1 MKYENKVWF
10 FLHFLM
16 IESIIEYAFYV
27 INVFMKKVIK
37 QLWQLIFKHK
47 KKLIYGALA
56 FFVAQICFFD
66 FGGVWIENEVY
77 ALDSDTPTQNAKFQ
91 EEATKWYEEIS
102 FFQQSLYVILY
113 PLLVVAWKLVDN
125 SFVYWEVFGFDAV
138 LWQLW
143 NIVKNLANFGLWFL
157 LIYKI
162 FEYLIKWEKQVDIKK
177 IILSALIAWVWIQAS
192 WFIMAALIDVST
204 VLTYGIWWLP
214 ISILKENSGDTTDEN
229 LKYNPYM
236 MKMAIYFDLPN
247 SLLYEYVTN
256 AQTGNKQS
264 WEFYISKCEM
274 FSYKDSGVSETLI
287 LAPEMI
293 YYLDDKRNVIQTVSD
308 KCHLWPQDVYYFSSL
323 YVPFPSCSDY
333 ESCRDAQIEYKA
345 GLDKAKSEIIEHKS
359 KSEVQGLIES
369 AQILQQWDAH
379 SAVEWPLW
387 SVIYSDGQHYWK
399 DVDNKWTWEWWN
411 TSRLQ
416 DVLSDNSYVWVFT
429 ALYSSLLSMWKWLIP
444 TDAWIFPALLNAAL
458 SLWHVLAVWIPL
470 IAVALV
476 FMMRVG
482 VLWMAVALLPFV
494 ILLKAFDLE
503 KSVFKDKPLE
513 YLKIE
518 NLIPIIFAPAIICFA
533 VSISTV
539 LVTIV
544 SWLNLQ
550 SVAPVQQEI
559 LWWLIKLNVWGLT
572 AGFWRFITS
581 VLCIAI
587 VWFLMWAAI
596 EATKLWKSKIIT
608 SLKDLATTTLWS
620 MPIVPV
626 PWRDAQWNLT
636 MKMAWTNAVFGDSWI
651 FSSITNKFKQEFSDN
666 DNKIV
671 RDFVTPDSESS
682 SVKWRMDDAYKQAII
697 ATTPA
702 STNWTEQEII
712 VKSEDWKSSEKYRF
726 IDVYKTRKTDIINA
740 INGISDETKRDAFGK
755 SQPKITFNDWEKNVT
770 YEFNG
775 TSKKYELKNK

>member
-56 FFVAQICFFD
+56 FFVVQICFFD